1 MAKVKGSTRFGGVD
15 AHGDAGLSSTALDG
29 DVRLLAS
36 AEQGHHVLGH
46 VLSWLALDQVGARG
60 SKRFGNLRKIV
71 GPMSFSSRI
80 L

>member
-1 MAKVKGSTRFGGVD
+1 MVSIDCSNPLTKQKLLASNPGNLCATKIPTNFMAKVKGSTRFGGVD

-46 VLSWLALDQVGARG
+46 VLS
-60 SKRFGNLRKIV
+60 
-71 GPMSFSSRI
+71 
-80 L
+80 